1 VPSPP
6 FRGTRQSRA
15 NDSNPRKV
23 TLQRVGYILTDGGG
37 VSLTQTTS
45 HLAGAREEDAIM
57 RVMPWLLVSVLAT
70 SFAAGANAQDI
81 DSRKVDAAF
90 DRKPAAL
97 GDVHRLA
104 QDRAGAER
112 RSRLSQFCLPPEET
126 PDTVRLY
133 CRTWRG

>member
-1 VPSPP
+1 
-6 FRGTRQSRA
+6 
-15 NDSNPRKV
+15 
-23 TLQRVGYILTDGGG
+23 
-37 VSLTQTTS
+37 
-45 HLAGAREEDAIM
+45 M
-57 RVMPWLLVSVLAT
+57 RFMPWLLVSVLAT
-70 SFAAGANAQDI
+70 SFAAVAGAQDI

-97 GDVHRLA
+97 SDVHRLA
-104 QDRAGAER
+104 QGQAGAER